1 MPQMTTGAYIAGTGF
16 FVPPRVVTNED
27 LSRFVDTSD
36 EWIQSRT
43 GIKARHLI
51 DPEHPMGL
59 IDMAEQAALRALT
72 QSQTEA
78 EDLDMIILA
87 SASQDY
93 RLPSGACLLQ
103 DRLSAKR
110 ACAFDLIAACAGSL
124 HALAVASQFLDGQ
137 KYKNIL
143 VVGAELMSNAIDW
156 TDRNTCVLFGDAAS
170 AAVLKKSPEQNI
182 GFIDFDFYADGSQWQ
197 SIWMPHGGKVQMKGQ
212 ETFKFAVRALSQAVE
227 KILFNHGLQP
237 SDIGQVVAHQ
247 ANLRI
252 IEAISDRIRIPM
264 ERFMINID
272 RYANTS
278 SASLLLTYDEA
289 MAQGR
294 IQTGDRV
301 LMMAVGAGFV
311 WGVGLYRA

>member
-1 MPQMTTGAYIAGTGF
+1 MTTGALIAGTGF
-16 FVPPRVVTNED
+16 FVPPNILTNED
-27 LSRFVDTSD
+27 MRRFVDTSD

-43 GIKARHLI
+43 GIKSRHLV
-51 DPEHPMGL
+51 DSENPMSTL
-59 IDMAEQAALRALT
+59 DMAEQASLRALAA
-72 QSQTEA
+72 SQTNA
-78 EDLDMIILA
+78 EELDMIILA
-87 SASQDY
+87 SASPDY

-103 DRLSAKR
+103 NRLAAKN
-110 ACAFDLIAACAGSL
+110 ACSFDIVAACAGSL
-124 HALAVASQFLDGQ
+124 HALGIANQFLQSD

-143 VVGAELMSNAIDW
+143 VVGAELMSSAVDW

-170 AAVLKKSPEQNI
+170 AAVLKKSVNLEH
-182 GFIDFDFYADGSQWQ
+182 GFIDFDFYSDGSGWQ
-197 SIWMPHGGKVQMKGQ
+197 NIWMPHGGKVQMKGQ
-212 ETFKFAVRALSQAVE
+212 ETFKIAVRVLSQAVA
-227 KILFNHGLQP
+227 KILEKNGLKP
-237 SDIGQVVAHQ
+237 ADIKQVVAHQ

-252 IEAISDRIRIPM
+252 IEAISDRIEIPL

-294 IQTGDRV
+294 IYPGDWV

-311 WGVGLYRA
+311 WGVSLYRA